1 MFLIDV
7 LFSCNM
13 QALIHLESIQSL
25 PKRVDL
31 LDSLVDKFLVPS
43 PENPNVAS
51 VDEREE
57 LSSIFLEVQTVT
69 FGYLTVLW
77 VCDVL
82 LMLRTNMHCVVLM
95 GTWSCLNF

>member
-1 MFLIDV
+1 MFIDI

-31 LDSLVDKFLVPS
+31 LDSLIDKFLVPS
-43 PENPNVAS
+43 PENLNVAS

-57 LSSIFLEVQTVT
+57 LSSIFLEVLTVT
-69 FGYLTVLW
+69 FGYLTVFWDRDALN
-77 VCDVL
+77 V
-82 LMLRTNMHCVVLM
+82 NSKYAFVVLM
-95 GTWSCLNF
+95 GCCSYLYL

>member
-1 MFLIDV
+1 MFIDI

-31 LDSLVDKFLVPS
+31 LDSLIDKFLVPS
-43 PENPNVAS
+43 PENLNVAS

-57 LSSIFLEVQTVT
+57 LSSIFLEVLTVT
-69 FGYLTVLW
+69 FGYLTVFWDRDALN
-77 VCDVL
+77 VK
-82 LMLRTNMHCVVLM
+82 NKYAFVVLM
-95 GTWSCLNF
+95 GCWSYLYL